1 MLVLEVHVMPKMKIE
16 ECVLEVH
23 VTEME
28 QNVTHIPDGTEINA
42 ILGK

>member
-23 VTEME
+23 VTEMDKFCSRMSPTFLMA
-28 QNVTHIPDGTEINA
+28 Q
-42 ILGK
+42 K